1 MNIQRFS
8 HSLKIKDGTKM
19 ENKYGIE
26 PTAELITHTQRPI
39 ETIFCLWHKSK
50 DKNFNMTPMD
60 VEARMVWDDK
70 FHDDVIDLF
79 RKVIAQQIPVGEN
92 IWFTFML
99 HNDPI
104 SHREQMVRHRIG
116 VHFGDNFGVD
126 IIPDQQKST
135 WWSQSMRIMDY
146 KNFVESGNFF
156 VPESIQNSQHN
167 LEIYIETLKTIQQGY
182 KLLVEN
188 GIPMQDAR
196 NLLPLGTT
204 MHISWSINLSGLM
217 HIIGKR
223 SCWILQYGLWSY
235 IIKSMIKEL
244 ETIHPIFRELSL
256 PPCFVNGEF
265 TECVFKHEN
274 ERRVEGQDDLPVC
287 PLYYTHEMN
296 TAEKVQYSNTAKKE
310 MIVMMDDLAPKYSE
324 LWNRDAWTGE
334 ALSATNE

>member
-1 MNIQRFS
+1 
-8 HSLKIKDGTKM
+8 M

-60 VEARMVWDDK
+60 VEARMVWDEK
-70 FHDDVIDLF
+70 FSDGVIDLF
-79 RKVIAQQIPVGEN
+79 RRVVAQQIPVAEN
-92 IWFTFML
+92 IWFTFMI

-116 VHFGDNFGVD
+116 VHYGDNFGVD

-146 KNFVESGNFF
+146 SKFVESGKFF
-156 VPESIQNSQHN
+156 TPESIEKDESS
-167 LEIYIETLKTIQQGY
+167 LEIYIETLKHIEQGY
-182 KLLVEN
+182 KTLVER
-188 GIPMQDAR
+188 GVPMEDAR

-204 MHISWSINLSGLM
+204 MDISWSINLSGLM

-235 IIKSMIKEL
+235 IIKSMVKEL
-244 ETIHPIFRELSL
+244 SMIHPIFSELAL
-256 PPCFVNGEF
+256 PPCFTAGEF
-265 TECVFKHEN
+265 SECVFKHEN
-274 ERRVEGQDDLPVC
+274 ERRVDLLDKLPVC
-287 PLYYTHEMN
+287 PLYYTHNMELSEQTKYGLSIDEHMN
-296 TAEKVQYSNTAKKE
+296 AQMNE
-310 MIVMMDDLAPKYSE
+310 LADKYSE
-324 LWNRDAWTGE
+324 LWGKDAWTGKDRE
-334 ALSATNE
+334 